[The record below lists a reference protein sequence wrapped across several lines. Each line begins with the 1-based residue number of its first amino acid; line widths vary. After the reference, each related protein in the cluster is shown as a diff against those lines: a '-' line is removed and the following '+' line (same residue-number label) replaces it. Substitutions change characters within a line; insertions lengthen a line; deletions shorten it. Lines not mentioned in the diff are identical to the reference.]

1 MASLCSPLCGDDTIR
16 SYCNPCDRQSSL
28 REGGF
33 NRLIFLDCDVTFT
46 DVSDETEWEALVTAG
61 KVVVLPEL
69 IGNTVDD
76 ETTTLRISACR
87 PEEEITRISGVD
99 FALRLFDNV
108 TYTDFDLEYDLKN
121 KLAAKTAMFIDCN
134 GLLYYRY
141 DWLPGEN
148 PGFGKLTA
156 IVNRQSVVGEV
167 QVLNTNLRWN
177 SFRSGYK
184 AIELTTALEAA
195 ILAACEEG
203 S

>member
-1 MASLCSPLCGDDTIR
+1 MANLCSPLCGDDTIR

-33 NRLIFLDCDVTFT
+33 GRVGFLDCDATFT
-46 DVSDETEWEALVTAG
+46 DITDETEWETYVLAG

-76 ETTTLRISACR
+76 EVTTQRLSAWR
-87 PEEEITRISGVD
+87 PEEENTRISGVD
-99 FALRLFDNV
+99 FQLKLMDNV

-121 KLAAKTAMFIDCN
+121 KLAAKTAFFIDCN

-141 DWLPGEN
+141 DWVTGEN

-156 IVNRQSVVGEV
+156 TVNRASVVGEV
-167 QVLNTNLRWN
+167 QSLNFNLRWN

-184 AIELTTALEAA
+184 AIELTPALEEV
-195 ILAACEEG
+195 ILSACEEG

>member
-1 MASLCSPLCGDDTIR
+1 MANLCSPLCGDDTIR
-16 SYCNPCDRQSSL
+16 SYCNPCDRQTSL

-33 NRLIFLDCDVTFT
+33 NRLVLLDCDLVFT
-46 DVSDETEWEALVTAG
+46 DITDEAEWEAAQIAG
-61 KVVVLPEL
+61 KFVVLPEL

-76 ETTTLRISACR
+76 EITSLKISACR
-87 PEEEITRISGVD
+87 PEEEITRISGID
-99 FALRLFDNV
+99 FALRLFDN
-108 TYTDFDLEYDLKN
+108 TTFTDFDLEYDLKN
-121 KLAAKTAMFIDCN
+121 KLASKTAMFIDCN

-141 DWLPGEN
+141 DWVTGEN

-156 IVNRQSVVGEV
+156 TVNRASVVGEV

-184 AIELTTALEAA
+184 AIELTTALENA